1 MKRAQI
7 PSVKQPVGLLRQDGK
22 RPDGTT
28 IYHGRG
34 ESCWHGTSQSR
45 TRMPT
50 PTSATQL
57 WKQEPQPAL
66 PPPTRPT
73 NTDAQIFTPVAIETA
88 GIWHHQA
95 VELDQELGR
104 RATIITGDSRDH
116 LHVPAVI
123 SGFAKGERGL
133 VSGHVQSRL
142 A

>member
-73 NTDAQIFTPVAIETA
+73 NTDAHIFTPGPLKQPLPGTTRQFSWSSDWE
-88 GIWHHQA
+88 G
-95 VELDQELGR
+95 GR
-104 RATIITGDSRDH
+104 
-116 LHVPAVI
+116 P
-123 SGFAKGERGL
+123 
-133 VSGHVQSRL
+133 
-142 A
+142 